1 VSAEPMVSPQE
12 FHALLRRYLDVG
24 GEDALL
30 QSYQLGRRTLAEGMG
45 ILGLISNYQKAL
57 RRVLQDSGA
66 SAEILRVLTGAEACF
81 VESLSAYEMAHL
93 THREAST
100 AWKFL
105 NERLESEVKRIAHAL
120 HDEAGQLLVMAH
132 ISLGEAAQE
141 IPSRKRKSLNRTA
154 ELLDRIEE
162 ELRRLSHE
170 LRPTILDDLGLLPAV
185 EFLAEG
191 VSRRSGVSVRVEG
204 EIESRL
210 PPGQELALYRVVQE
224 ALSNITRHAQ
234 AKQACIRL
242 SREGSDIVCTV
253 RDDGIGFDKSK
264 VLATGIHSGLG
275 LIGFQERLAALGG
288 TVAIST
294 SPGQGTE
301 LVFRIPLEN
310 RDVSANSA
318 R

>member
-12 FHALLRRYLDVG
+12 FLALLRCYLDVG
-24 GEDALL
+24 GEDALH
-30 QSYQLGRRTLAEGMG
+30 QSYELGRRTLAKGMG
-45 ILGLISNYQKAL
+45 IMGLISNYQKAL
-57 RRVLQDSGA
+57 RCVLEDSGA
-66 SAEILRVLTGAEACF
+66 SVEVLRVLTGAEVCF
-81 VESLSAYEMAHL
+81 AECLSAYEMAHL

-100 AWKFL
+100 AWKCL

-132 ISLGEAAQE
+132 ISLGEAEKE
-141 IPSRKRKSLNRTA
+141 IPVRKRKSLNQTS
-154 ELLDRIEE
+154 EILDRIEG

-170 LRPTILDDLGLLPAV
+170 LRPTILDDLGLVPAV
-185 EFLAEG
+185 ELLAEG
-191 VSRRSGVSVRVEG
+191 VSRRSGLSVRVEG

-224 ALSNITRHAQ
+224 ALSNITRHSR
-234 AKQACIRL
+234 AKHACIRVC
-242 SREGSDIVCTV
+242 REEGDILCTV

-288 TVAIST
+288 TVAVST

-301 LVFRIPLEN
+301 LVFRVPLES
-310 RDVSANSA
+310 RDVSANFA